1 MADMIKV
8 PYGELFK
15 RAQGIR
21 QQADAVRNEIRTLSD
36 TITSIQWMGKRAERF
51 FQMWDEARPNLRIRR
66 AACRPPTS
74 RSNAAHAAQRL
85 TVICWGKP

>member
-36 TITSIQWMGKRAERF
+36 TISGIQWMGKRAERF
-51 FQMWDEARPNLRIRR
+51 FQMWDEARPKMEEWAATLEGFAADLENQARR
-66 AACRPPTS
+66 MQAADES
-74 RSNAAHAAQRL
+74 F
-85 TVICWGKP
+85 